1 MDVTVNI
8 TGIVMCCNESVCGL
22 ELGCGYSI
30 EKCYLDDFQFKEEVE
45 NGKNQLVIE
54 YMGSKLQDENGIYF
68 MCLKKLIRLK

>member
-30 EKCYLDDFQFKEEVE
+30 EKYYLDDFQFKEEVE

-54 YMGSKLQDENGIYF
+54 YMGS
-68 MCLKKLIRLK
+68 RL